1 MFKLEASSGHAR
13 AGVLT
18 TAHGDITTPA
28 FMPVG
33 TQAGVK
39 ALDPA
44 EVAATGARMLITN
57 TYHLWLRPGAE
68 VIADLG
74 GLHEFMRWPHAIVT
88 DSGGF
93 QAFSLAQRTKLSED
107 GFAFASHLDGTR
119 KLLSPEESMRVQGLL
134 GSDIA
139 MQLDVCPPAG
149 TSRLELVRAV
159 ERTTRWAERCL
170 KKKNPNQLLF
180 GIIQGGTDVELRLEH
195 AEELAALPL
204 DGLALGGFSVGE
216 PPADMHRAVRQIAPQ
231 MDAGRIR
238 YLMGVGTIH
247 DLVVAISSGVDLF
260 DCVMPTRN
268 ARNGHVFTSEG
279 RIVIK
284 NSCYRDDPRVLDP
297 ACDCVACAGGFSRAY
312 LRHLFQAREILA
324 HRLMSAHNLRV
335 YARLMAD
342 ARQAILQDRLKEW
355 ADGVTGRRADS
366 AEPG

>member
-1 MFKLEASSGHAR
+1 
-13 AGVLT
+13 
-18 TAHGDITTPA
+18 
-28 FMPVG
+28 
-33 TQAGVK
+33 
-39 ALDPA
+39 
-44 EVAATGARMLITN
+44 
-57 TYHLWLRPGAE
+57 
-68 VIADLG
+68 
-74 GLHEFMRWPHAIVT
+74 
-88 DSGGF
+88 
-93 QAFSLAQRTKLSED
+93 
-107 GFAFASHLDGTR
+107 
-119 KLLSPEESMRVQGLL
+119 
-134 GSDIA
+134 
-139 MQLDVCPPAG
+139 
-149 TSRLELVRAV
+149 
-159 ERTTRWAERCL
+159 
-170 KKKNPNQLLF
+170 
-180 GIIQGGTDVELRLEH
+180 
-195 AEELAALPL
+195 
-204 DGLALGGFSVGE
+204 
-216 PPADMHRAVRQIAPQ
+216 MHRAVRQIAPQ